1 MRHVSIRARAPER
14 QGKAAFCESFATCP
28 QRWRGLWMNHEGQA
42 SRMPLRC
49 GFLPYFESRGK
60 WWIRRADLGRT
71 RPARLW
77 ISGEVRGKTAQE
89 ASPAGPIP
97 VAHSPPATFA
107 CWADH
112 AVDGNGMNQTS
123 TTVPQDLWT
132 AALDRLEPRYNKPV
146 FEMWL
151 KPMRLVDL
159 TPSEIVLAVQTTFA
173 RDWVENRLKGDI
185 TAVLH
190 ELLGAEVALRVVVD
204 PGAETHTP
212 ATAVPAAKAAP
223 TDDLRIGHLNP
234 RYTFDDFVI
243 GNSNRFAHAAALAVA
258 DAPAMAYNPL
268 FLYGGVGLG
277 KTHLMHAIG
286 HRVLAHNPS
295 ANIVYVSSEKFT
307 NEFIIAI
314 KNNQTVE
321 FRNRYRHVDVLLIDD
336 IQFLEGKEQTQEEFF
351 HTFNSLHEAQKQ
363 LVISSDR
370 PPKEIQTLESRLR
383 SRFEWGLLTDIQP
396 PDFETREAILRKKA
410 ETEKVPVPDEVLAFI
425 AKVIPSNI
433 RELEGSLIRVV
444 AFASLTKSAIT
455 VELASE
461 VLKNA
466 VAQAPMHRVT
476 IPLIKERV
484 AKHYGISI
492 KEMEAQRRDQR
503 VTLPRQ
509 IAMYIAW
516 QLTGASLPQIARE
529 FGKKDHTTAMY
540 ARDKIADM
548 MDADEAFRNK
558 VRSLVSQIQTE

>member
-1 MRHVSIRARAPER
+1 
-14 QGKAAFCESFATCP
+14 
-28 QRWRGLWMNHEGQA
+28 
-42 SRMPLRC
+42 
-49 GFLPYFESRGK
+49 
-60 WWIRRADLGRT
+60 
-71 RPARLW
+71 
-77 ISGEVRGKTAQE
+77 
-89 ASPAGPIP
+89 
-97 VAHSPPATFA
+97 
-107 CWADH
+107 
-112 AVDGNGMNQTS
+112 
-123 TTVPQDLWT
+123 
-132 AALDRLEPRYNKPV
+132 
-146 FEMWL
+146 MWL
-151 KPMRLVDL
+151 KPMRLIDL

-173 RDWVENRLKGDI
+173 RDWVENRLKNDI

-190 ELLGAEVALRVVVD
+190 ELLGAEIALRVVVD
-204 PGAETHTP
+204 PGTGTQTP
-212 ATAVPAAKAAP
+212 ATAVPAAKPAP
-223 TDDLRIGHLNP
+223 ADDLRVGNLNP

-243 GNSNRFAHAAALAVA
+243 GNSNRFAHAAAQAVA
-258 DAPAMAYNPL
+258 EAPAMAYNPL

-286 HRVLAHNPS
+286 HRVLARNPN

-370 PPKEIQTLESRLR
+370 PPKEIQTLENRLR

-444 AFASLTKSAIT
+444 AFASLTKSQIT
-455 VELASE
+455 VELAAE

-484 AKHYGISI
+484 AKHYAISI

-548 MDADEAFRNK
+548 MEADEAFRNK
-558 VRSLVSQIQTE
+558 IRSLIAQIQSE